1 MRFQLDQRRV
11 RTKDT
16 LVIRGT
22 SDDPAYFHIVE
33 IVKGKKG
40 YEIKDTA
47 ICGTKVD
54 WAKAVH
60 LTLNAVVCPSCRDA
74 GEALGVL

>member
-1 MRFQLDQRRV
+1 MSQRRV

-16 LVIRGT
+16 FVIRGT
-22 SDDPAYFHIVE
+22 KEDPAFFHIVE
-33 IVKGKKG
+33 IVKGEKG

-54 WAKAVH
+54 WTKTVH
-60 LTLNAVVCPSCRDA
+60 LTLGAVVCPNCRDA
-74 GEALGVL
+74 AEALGIL